1 MLSGALAAEG
11 TGLEKGVK
19 GVSLF
24 MPFESP
30 SRTAL

>member
-1 MLSGALAAEG
+1 VLAGALEVEG
-11 TGLEKGVK
+11 ADLEKGVK
-19 GVSLF
+19 DCLF